1 VSLLARVVVDVTGV
15 DKPFDYLIP
24 DALRSD
30 VVVGSRV
37 RVSLHRREVSAWVM
51 AIVEDVDSDVDA
63 KRLLPIIKV
72 TSIGPSPDVVALVE
86 WAAVRWV
93 SRRRP
98 FFVSASPPKRVPRL
112 VASRYG
118 ARNRNASVSD
128 DASED
133 AALEA
138 LFGAVGGVVQCGP
151 ASTHSALLSAATRHG
166 PTLVVVP
173 TVVRARRLAA
183 HCRQLG
189 LTTAVYPDDWVAAA
203 SGVDVVV
210 GARSTVWASVAQ
222 LASIIVIDE
231 HDDTLQEERA
241 PTWHAR
247 DVAIERA
254 RQAGIACVLVSP
266 VPTLSARQWAHSI
279 GADVVQAHDATDWP
293 TIRVIDRNIDER
305 WASSL
310 VTSELIEL
318 LRDHTK
324 RVVCVLNVKGRARA
338 VACDACRTVAR
349 CEACG
354 AAVQQP
360 DEHGLSCPRCAAT
373 RPVVCLA
380 CGSQKMRSIRI
391 GISRLRDEL
400 EAAAGRPVQEIKPTT
415 SAIEPHTS
423 VFVGT
428 EAVLHR
434 IDRADVVV
442 FLDIDAELLA
452 PRFRA
457 SEQALSLVAH
467 GARLV
472 TGSSTGDSV
481 RGEVVLQTSVPQHEV
496 MVGLVMANLA
506 PHVAAETERRQRLRL
521 PPFGALAEISG
532 AGAPDLAAQLAASL
546 LVQVATSEDRTLV
559 RAASWE
565 ALSEALT
572 VALSAVARPKVRVRI
587 AVDPSRA

>member
-1 VSLLARVVVDVTGV
+1 MSLLARVVVDVTGV

-51 AIVEDVDSDVDA
+51 SIIKDVDSDVDTA
-63 KRLLPIIKV
+63 RLLPIIKV

-98 FFVSASPPKRVPRL
+98 FFVSASPPKHVPRL
-112 VASRYG
+112 VASRHG
-118 ARNRNASVSD
+118 PRSGQSSSPD
-128 DASED
+128 DASEN
-133 AALEA
+133 AALDA
-138 LFGAVGGVVQCGP
+138 LFGAVGGLVQCGP
-151 ASTHSALLSAATRHG
+151 ASVHSAIISAATRRG

-183 HCRQLG
+183 LCRQLG
-189 LTTAVYPDDWVAAA
+189 FTTAVYPDDWAAAA
-203 SGVDVVV
+203 SGVDVVI
-210 GARSTVWASVAQ
+210 GARSAVWASVAQ
-222 LASIIVIDE
+222 LASIVVIDE

-266 VPTLSARQWAHSI
+266 VPTLSARQWAHSV
-279 GADVVQAHDATDWP
+279 GADVMQAVDAADWP
-293 TIRVIDRNIDER
+293 TIRVIDRNVDER

-310 VTSELIEL
+310 VTSQLIEL

-338 VACDACRTVAR
+338 VACDSCRTVAR
-349 CEACG
+349 CEGCG

-360 DEHGLSCPRCAAT
+360 DEHGFSCPRCAAT

-380 CGSQKMRSIRI
+380 CGSQKMRTIRI

-400 EAAAGRPVQEIKPTT
+400 EAAAGRSVQEIKPTT
-415 SAIEPHTS
+415 TAIDPRTS

-472 TGSSTGDSV
+472 TGGRT

-496 MVGLVMANLA
+496 MVGLASADLA

-521 PPFGALAEISG
+521 PPFGALAELSG

-546 LVQVATSEDRTLV
+546 LVQVAISEDRTLV
-559 RAASWE
+559 RAASWD

-572 VALSAVARPKVRVRI
+572 AALAATVRPKVRARI

>member
-1 VSLLARVVVDVTGV
+1 
-15 DKPFDYLIP
+15 
-24 DALRSD
+24 
-30 VVVGSRV
+30 
-37 RVSLHRREVSAWVM
+37 M
-51 AIVEDVDSDVDA
+51 AIVEDVDSDVEA

-112 VASRYG
+112 GASRYG
-118 ARNRNASVSD
+118 ARYRNTSVSNNAS
-128 DASED
+128 EN
-133 AALEA
+133 EA
-138 LFGAVGGVVQCGP
+138 LDALFSAVGGVVQCGP

-266 VPTLSARQWAHSI
+266 VPTLSARQWAHSV

-472 TGSSTGDSV
+472 TGGSTSGS
-481 RGEVVLQTSVPQHEV
+481 GEVVLQTSVPQHEV
-496 MVGLVMANLA
+496 MVGLVTANLA

-546 LVQVATSEDRTLV
+546 LVQVASNEDRTLV

-572 VALSAVARPKVRVRI
+572 VALGAVGRPKVRVRI

>member
-1 VSLLARVVVDVTGV
+1 MSLLARVVVDVTGV

-51 AIVEDVDSDVDA
+51 AIIKDVDSDVDTA
-63 KRLLPIIKV
+63 RLLPIIKV

-98 FFVSASPPKRVPRL
+98 FFVSASPPKHVPRL

-118 ARNRNASVSD
+118 PRSGQLSSPD
-128 DASED
+128 MP
-133 AALEA
+133 ALDA
-138 LFGAVGGVVQCGP
+138 LFGAVGGLVQCGP
-151 ASTHSALLSAATRHG
+151 ASAHSAIISAATRRG

-183 HCRQLG
+183 LCRQLG
-189 LTTAVYPDDWVAAA
+189 FTTAVYPDDWAAAA

-210 GARSTVWASVAQ
+210 GARSAVWASVAQ
-222 LASIIVIDE
+222 LASIVVIDE

-266 VPTLSARQWAHSI
+266 VPTLSARQWAHSV
-279 GADVVQAHDATDWP
+279 GADVMQAHDAADWP
-293 TIRVIDRNIDER
+293 TIRVIDRNVDER

-338 VACDACRTVAR
+338 VACDSCRTVAR
-349 CEACG
+349 CEGCG

-360 DEHGLSCPRCAAT
+360 DEQGFSCPRCAAT

-380 CGSQKMRSIRI
+380 CGSQKMRTIRI

-400 EAAAGRPVQEIKPTT
+400 EAAAGRAVQEIKPTT
-415 SAIEPHTS
+415 TAIEPRTS

-452 PRFRA
+452 SRFRA

-472 TGSSTGDSV
+472 TGGSTS
-481 RGEVVLQTSVPQHEV
+481 GEVVIQTSVPQHEV
-496 MVGLVMANLA
+496 MVGLVSADLT

-521 PPFGALAEISG
+521 PPFGALAELSG

-546 LVQVATSEDRTLV
+546 LVQVAISQDRTLV
-559 RAASWE
+559 RAASWD

-572 VALSAVARPKVRVRI
+572 AALAATVRPKVRARI